1 MDRGPSDMTECRI
14 GVVGAAGRM
23 GRVLLRLAATTPGFA
38 LAGGSERPGAAELG
52 RDLGSLAGV
61 DDLGL
66 ALTDDPKPVFAAAAA
81 VLDFTTPA
89 ATLAHAALAAA
100 TGKALIIG
108 TTGIDAAG
116 EAKLAEAAKRAPIV
130 YAGNMSLGVNLLAE
144 LVTQVARALDPAWDI
159 EIIEMH
165 HRHKVDAPSGTA
177 LLLGRAAAAGRGAK
191 LEEVADRGRDGITGA
206 RRSGTIGFAA
216 LRGGDVVGEHSVI
229 FATDSERIELTH
241 KATSREIF
249 ARGALRAARWAA
261 GRKPGLYAMKDVL
274 GL

>member
-1 MDRGPSDMTECRI
+1 MSDCRI

-23 GRVLLRLAATTPGFA
+23 GRVLLRLAATTPGYR
-38 LAGGSERPGAAELG
+38 LAAGSERPGAAELG
-52 RDLGSLAGV
+52 RDLGALAGIEE
-61 DDLGL
+61 LGL
-66 ALTDDPKPVFAAAAA
+66 TLGDKAEAVFAASDV
-81 VLDFTTPA
+81 VLDFTSPA

-100 TGKALIIG
+100 SGKAHVIG

-116 EAKLAEAAKRAPIV
+116 EAKLAEAAARAPIV

-159 EIIEMH
+159 EIVEMH

-177 LLLGRAAAAGRGAK
+177 LLFGRAAASGRKVK
-191 LEEVADRGRDGITGA
+191 LDEVADRGRDGITGA
-206 RRSGTIGFAA
+206 RKSGSIGFTA

-229 FATDSERIELTH
+229 FATEGERVELTH

-249 ARGALRAARWAA
+249 ARGALRAARWAT